1 LAALKFFLGYALDRL
16 HTARTSHHSVETM
29 QDLPHRAGENRI
41 FYPPSS
47 SHRAQLIRLDERA
60 ADAEF
65 AAAYGYDVTDWT
77 GLALLRDIREMRTT
91 CMAAQA
97 AANRLAWTK
106 RVCGWTPC
114 AAVAV
119 RGPGRDGK
127 RFRRPV
133 WSGER
138 WSTRSTQSHG
148 WTVVGR

>member
-1 LAALKFFLGYALDRL
+1 LAALKFFLGYVLDRL

-41 FYPPSS
+41 CYPPSS

-97 AANRLAWTK
+97 AANEPARLDQARLRMDSLRGRRGARLWE
-106 RVCGWTPC
+106 GWEAIP
-114 AAVAV
+114 
-119 RGPGRDGK
+119 
-127 RFRRPV
+127 
-133 WSGER
+133 
-138 WSTRSTQSHG
+138 
-148 WTVVGR
+148 